1 MSLSQNRAK
10 SVLAYTYNIVKSENN
25 KVFLEN
31 VFRANGMSFSN
42 LILKNEKEDIQ
53 ASQRVEFRAV
63 TKAEERIYEII
74 NKLQ

>member
-1 MSLSQNRAK
+1 MKILSIQ
-10 SVLAYTYNIVKSENN
+10 
-25 KVFLEN
+25 
-31 VFRANGMSFSN
+31 
-42 LILKNEKEDIQ
+42 NEKEDIQ

>member
-1 MSLSQNRAK
+1 MLITVPEVTIAK
-10 SVLAYTYNIVKSENN
+10 N
-25 KVFLEN
+25 
-31 VFRANGMSFSN
+31 
-42 LILKNEKEDIQ
+42 Q

>member
-1 MSLSQNRAK
+1 MPITVPEVTIAKNIFIRFSSLE
-10 SVLAYTYNIVKSENN
+10 YFINIA
-25 KVFLEN
+25 F
-31 VFRANGMSFSN
+31 N